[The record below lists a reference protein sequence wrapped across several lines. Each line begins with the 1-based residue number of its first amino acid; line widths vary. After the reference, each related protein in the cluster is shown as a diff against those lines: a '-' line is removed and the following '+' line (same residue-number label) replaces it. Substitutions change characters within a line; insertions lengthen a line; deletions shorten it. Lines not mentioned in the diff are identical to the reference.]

1 MTRDDMRII
10 IEALGIREIA
20 DALRFLT
27 WREWAYYIVTFL
39 AVGSAILI
47 LAILGGS

>member
-20 DALRFLT
+20 DALT